1 MRPSDEQLK
10 RLGATL
16 REIDPATLQSDPDEG
31 KVRWFLGDNGTE
43 IFVWARPSEPPHHI
57 QLVFARVSVEW
68 SRKVGLL
75 TGTFNSTG
83 ATMGGRYDP
92 YLLQLG
98 ITADPEVCRSAL
110 LLLKETTIDPHAIGP
125 LLDALENALAK
136 LTERG

>member
-10 RLGATL
+10 RIGPTL

-31 KVRWFLGDNGTE
+31 KVRWFLGDGGTE

-68 SRKVGLL
+68 SRKMGLL
-75 TGTFNSTG
+75 TGTFDPSGST
-83 ATMGGRYDP
+83 AGGRYDP

-98 ITADPEVCRSAL
+98 VTADPDVCRAAL
-110 LLLKETTIDPHAIGP
+110 LLLKEASVDLHAVGP